1 MGPAVMCI
9 TLHVYPTPQAQIH
22 STFRLRSDFW
32 IAWVP
37 QVGEWLRSKGALS
50 KYESAFV
57 DEKVNGRRLTT
68 LNEESLKN
76 KLGVMSLGHRK
87 EMMRQIQALLE
98 GRKNFLKQ

>member
-1 MGPAVMCI
+1 
-9 TLHVYPTPQAQIH
+9 
-22 STFRLRSDFW
+22 
-32 IAWVP
+32 
-37 QVGEWLRSKGALS
+37 VGAWLRSKGALS

-87 EMMRQIQALLE
+87 EMMRQIQVLLE
-98 GRKNFLKQ
+98 GRKNYLKQ